1 MAVSNRSHI
10 VAESLPL
17 ALPHPHPPSLCVSPP
32 FLPCISITPR
42 TPAVLL
48 ALKRSL
54 VSPLLV
60 IELSLEC
67 RAGVNQKQQEQQ
79 QQHQLT
85 TQQQQQLT
93 RLTHK
98 ENSNKHLHF
107 RELFLKNTTT
117 SER

>member
-10 VAESLPL
+10 VAESLP
-17 ALPHPHPPSLCVSPP
+17 PHSPTLCVGPP

-98 ENSNKHLHF
+98 ENTNKHLHF
-107 RELFLKNTTT
+107 SEFLKNTTT